1 MKLNEPQKFG
11 TFRGAD
17 IYTGEMVF
25 GWLRQTPKS
34 WIIYNTGDSL
44 EPGLCKQASVHPQS
58 IAMFT
63 GIYTTEYAKFIPT
76 EKFKKISKDNQ
87 IGKAT
92 LEMREFYKGFHPT
105 HNHGKPIFLSF
116 PLPDGTMSKG
126 GDILRDLKGSP
137 NVGEAMIDPT
147 HPCGEKG
154 PFVNWL
160 IKDDGE
166 GYSPDTWFGGEIIG
180 NAYEN
185 PELLYLRK
193 HMEEKV

>member
-1 MKLNEPQKFG
+1 MNNPHFG

-25 GWLRQTPKS
+25 GWVRQTPHN
-34 WIIYNTGDSL
+34 WIIHGTGNSL
-44 EPGLCKQASVHPQS
+44 EPGCCNQVSVHPES
-58 IAMFT
+58 LAMFT

-105 HNHGKPIFLSF
+105 HNHGKPIYGNI

-126 GDILRDLKGSP
+126 GDILSGDRYPYFNEGIQNYVAIPSWNGDATYHVVGGVKGISHGLPINEEIDELK
-137 NVGEAMIDPT
+137 
-147 HPCGEKG
+147 
-154 PFVNWL
+154 
-160 IKDDGE
+160 
-166 GYSPDTWFGGEIIG
+166 IIG
-180 NAYEN
+180 NGYES
-185 PELLYLRK
+185 PELL
-193 HMEEKV
+193 EGEG